1 MMMFDNSAV
10 AYGNLWKRSVRMV
23 QYVDS
28 AGIIYGTLR
37 AVDKTLYVQTPH
49 QSCIQHEI
57 FKLINPKTVPVK
69 LFRLRG
75 TLRCVWVKFIT
86 LTCEKCNEVALLY
99 AKLIWRESLV
109 RHIMHSS
116 DSKANSF
123 NFSTS
128 IWRRH
133 NLI

>member
-1 MMMFDNSAV
+1 MIVREPICLANSESFSKWWCLITNAA
-10 AYGNLWKRSVRMV
+10 AYGNLRKRSVRMV

-69 LFRLRG
+69 LFRLEP
-75 TLRCVWVKFIT
+75 TLRRVWVKFIT

-99 AKLIWRESLV
+99 AKLIWRESL
-109 RHIMHSS
+109 R
-116 DSKANSF
+116 
-123 NFSTS
+123 ST
-128 IWRRH
+128 H
-133 NLI
+133 NALKWL